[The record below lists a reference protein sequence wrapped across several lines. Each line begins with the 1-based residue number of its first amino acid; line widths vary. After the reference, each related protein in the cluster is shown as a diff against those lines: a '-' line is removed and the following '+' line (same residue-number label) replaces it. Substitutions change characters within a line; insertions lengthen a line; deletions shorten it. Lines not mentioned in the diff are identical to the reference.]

1 MDIRIEKGTR
11 QYLNDCEEALLNSE
25 LGRKYFTGA
34 GAGKKAV
41 LEGIEQGNLYVAL
54 EEKTC
59 VGFFYYIP
67 KGCFHS
73 FPYLHLISVKEGYR
87 KKRIGKIL
95 IDFFVNAIC
104 AEDKKIFLA
113 VADFNPVAKRFY
125 EKNGFRQVGEL
136 PNLYRDDITEFL
148 MMKEK

>member
-41 LEGIEQGNLYVAL
+41 PEGIEQGNLYVAL

-87 KKRIGKIL
+87 KKGIGKIL

-104 AEDKKIFLA
+104 AEDKKIFLV